1 MTYRTFDGTSQA
13 ETITDG
19 RFSSDGAIST
29 SRVTAD
35 KIVYTVGAELT
46 IASGVI
52 TVTNS
57 YHTVDTESDAASDDL
72 DTINGGEEGMQ
83 LVLRADNSGRTVV
96 VKDATGNIYLD
107 GGSDFSLDHKTDTI
121 HLMYASNNW
130 REIGRANIA

>member
-1 MTYRTFDGTSQA
+1 MTYRTFDGTSQVEA
-13 ETITDG
+13 ITDG
-19 RFSSDGAIST
+19 RFSSDGAIATNS
-29 SRVTAD
+29 VTAD

-57 YHTVDTESDAASDDL
+57 YHTVDTESDASSDDL

-96 VKDATGNIYLD
+96 VKDATGNIFLD

>member
-1 MTYRTFDGTSQA
+1 MTYRTFDGTSQVEA
-13 ETITDG
+13 ITDG
-19 RFSSDGAIST
+19 RFSSDGAIATNS
-29 SRVTAD
+29 VTAD
-35 KIVYTVGAELT
+35 KVVYTVGSELT

-57 YHTVDTESDAASDDL
+57 YHTVDTESDASTDDL

-96 VKDATGNIYLD
+96 VKDATGNIHLD

-121 HLMYASNNW
+121 HLMFASNNW

>member
-1 MTYRTFDGTSQA
+1 MTYRTFDGTSQVEA
-13 ETITDG
+13 ITDG
-19 RFSSDGAIST
+19 RFSSDGAIATNS
-29 SRVTAD
+29 VTAD
-35 KIVYTVGAELT
+35 KIVYTVGSELT

-57 YHTVDTESDAASDDL
+57 YHTVDTESDASTDDL

-107 GGSDFSLDHKTDTI
+107 GNSDFSLDHKTDTI
-121 HLMYASNNW
+121 HLMYASSNW